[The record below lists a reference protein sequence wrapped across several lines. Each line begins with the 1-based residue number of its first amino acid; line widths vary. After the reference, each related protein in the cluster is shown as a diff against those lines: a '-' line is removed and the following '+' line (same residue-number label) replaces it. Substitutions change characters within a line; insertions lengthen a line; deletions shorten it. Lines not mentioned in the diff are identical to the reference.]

1 MSRYR
6 QKRRNPIKREEFDN
20 ILYGVAQNS
29 DKFRVDSMT
38 QTSLVAVLYYSGL
51 RIAEVVG
58 DSGRKWRVLNDKGHA
73 LANSEKGLPDDW
85 VNTPSLSEQKIRG
98 YLPGILWEDFTYEG
112 NTLYLTSDPL
122 KHGKREEA
130 LELDTAWPA
139 VLGIKKQWEHTKAGK
154 RVWPISQTTAR
165 MILRG
170 ASEMLYPHA
179 FRASLASNM
188 ARDPDMSV
196 SDLMGWFGW
205 ARSSTADAYIMAQ
218 RSRVKARESIKKM
231 VTNSP

>member
-6 QKRRNPIKREEFDN
+6 QKRRTPITRQEFEK
-20 ILYGVAQNS
+20 IVQGVQANS
-29 DKFRVDSMT
+29 EAFRVDSPT
-38 QTSLVAVLYYSGL
+38 QTSLVAILYYSGL

-58 DSGRKWRVLNDKGHA
+58 DSGRRWKRLT
-73 LANSEKGLPDDW
+73 EKGQQLSQAGQLPENW
-85 VNTPSLSEQKIRG
+85 MEVEGLWEFKRRG
-98 YLPGILWEDFTYEG
+98 ELPGIVKEDITEEG
-112 NTLYLTSDPL
+112 ETLYLSSDPL
-122 KHGKREEA
+122 KHGKREEP
-130 LELDTAWPA
+130 LELDTAWPM
-139 VLGIKKQWEHTKAGK
+139 VKGIRIQWDHAKPLS
-154 RVWPISQTTAR
+154 RVWPVSQTTAR

-170 ASEMLYPHA
+170 AAETLYPHA

-188 ARDPDMSV
+188 ARDPTMSV

-231 VTNSP
+231 VEK

>member
-6 QKRRNPIKREEFDN
+6 QKRKTPIMRPEFEK
-20 ILYGVAQNS
+20 IVQKVQANS
-29 DKFRVDSMT
+29 AAFRVDSMT
-38 QTSLVAVLYYSGL
+38 QTSLVAILFYSGL
-51 RIAEVVG
+51 RIGEVVG
-58 DSGRKWRVLNDKGHA
+58 DSGRQWRVLSEKGQA

-85 VNTPSLSEQKIRG
+85 IHDPTLSEAKRRG
-98 YLPGILWEDFTYEG
+98 LLHGILKEDMTLEG
-112 NTLYLTSDPL
+112 ETLYLNSDPL
-122 KHGKREEA
+122 KHGKREEP
-130 LELDTAWPA
+130 LELDLAWPMI
-139 VLGIKKQWEHTKAGK
+139 LGIKKQWDLADPKS
-154 RVWPISQTTAR
+154 RVWGISQTTAR

-170 ASEMLYPHA
+170 ATEMLYPHA

-218 RSRVKARESIKKM
+218 RSRVKAKKSIGKM
-231 VTNSP
+231 VG